1 MQPQKKIKNF
11 YKKVWKYKN
20 FAYLCTRNTTT
31 GCSAVRLA
39 HLVWDQRVT
48 GSNPVTPTERKRDL
62 PLFFV
67 NYHSN
72 SVANFVHTVASV
84 SKLTRTACTKY
95 ELRSIIYYSRQ

>member
-1 MQPQKKIKNF
+1 MPPQKKIKIF

-48 GSNPVTPTERKRDL
+48 GSNPVTPTKEL
-62 PLFFV
+62 QTTELSLSFFCLV
-67 NYHSN
+67 VLLKQVSN
-72 SVANFVHTVASV
+72 TP
-84 SKLTRTACTKY
+84 
-95 ELRSIIYYSRQ
+95 